1 MEKEARRMAKQAKL
15 AEAKAKQQHRARRDL
30 AGDAANC
37 IGGANAQCSS
47 TKLCVRIVGNRDTS
61 RAIATAARSTRP
73 PYASAAAKQDMR
85 RGTAQKQQRCASDAR
100 YRDTLPKSVTTHRV
114 LYRKTGIH
122 RNIRSRQPRQE
133 QRLGP
138 CAAKFVDQTTC
149 TNTNGYAKDVVDL
162 SSTTRTV
169 APNAQDAL
177 PQEERKTGQTKQP
190 RNPKVSYPK

>member
-30 AGDAANC
+30 ARDAASY
-37 IGGANAQCSS
+37 IGGTNAQCSS

-85 RGTAQKQQRCASDAR
+85 RGTAQKKQSCASDAM
-100 YRDTLPKSVTTHRV
+100 YRDTLPKYVATHRV
-114 LYRKTGIH
+114 LYRKTSMH
-122 RNIRSRQPRQE
+122 KQIRDRQPRQE
-133 QRLGP
+133 QRLVP
-138 CAAKFVDQTTC
+138 CAAKFVDQTIC
-149 TNTNGYAKDVVDL
+149 TSTNGYAKDVVDL

-169 APNAQDAL
+169 APNVQDAL

-190 RNPKVSYPK
+190 CNPKVSYPK